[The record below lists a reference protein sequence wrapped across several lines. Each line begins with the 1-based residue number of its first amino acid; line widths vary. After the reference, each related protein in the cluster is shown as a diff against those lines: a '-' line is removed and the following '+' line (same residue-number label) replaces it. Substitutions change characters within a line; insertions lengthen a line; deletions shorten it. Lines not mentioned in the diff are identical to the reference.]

1 MIEKIRSVLAGIVV
15 EPTADELNGQLS
27 EERAAEPDGSA
38 IGPGS
43 LIGPRLASRR
53 PRDRDT
59 EDDSASPTSN
69 THTRHNAHRRR
80 VTPAPTNRR
89 YADGGR
95 SIAGASLPAR
105 RRHDATIPPARAS
118 RTAARAARKRVAGT
132 YSGNDG
138 AHEKR
143 LIGVVLSIA
152 KLRVG
157 QEAYP
162 KCH

>member
-27 EERAAEPDGSA
+27 EEPHYPHVGVTM
-38 IGPGS
+38 
-43 LIGPRLASRR
+43 RR
-53 PRDRDT
+53 FHLPV
-59 EDDSASPTSN
+59 
-69 THTRHNAHRRR
+69 HRERQLVQR
-80 VTPAPTNRR
+80 
-89 YADGGR
+89 
-95 SIAGASLPAR
+95 
-105 RRHDATIPPARAS
+105 
-118 RTAARAARKRVAGT
+118 
-132 YSGNDG
+132 GNGWRGHIRGHDG

-162 KCH
+162 KGH